1 MALGIMMIRMT
12 TMTVWMIHGKVANGL
27 DPLDDGSIT
36 INCPTCDIGGDG
48 INNLQEYLSD

>member
-36 INCPTCDIGGDG
+36 INGPTCDIGGDG